1 MYFYGLF
8 SQEPRGAMFKT
19 LPSTVYEM
27 VVTINRYINKMGHSR
42 AISAHW
48 DIAPLLQNKWSREFI
63 QVCIFPQLRLC
74 HHHNDLTQLLETE
87 CPFFWRLTTFNVD
100 LFDIRAIINH
110 DREKCLLW
118 HNLFFIWSSF
128 IPRVIK
134 HFTVIY
140 KLMVLVECW
149 FFNVYLTCDEKLVVL
164 FSGR

>member
-1 MYFYGLF
+1 
-8 SQEPRGAMFKT
+8 
-19 LPSTVYEM
+19 
-27 VVTINRYINKMGHSR
+27 MGHSR
-42 AISAHW
+42 AISVHW
-48 DIAPLLQNKWSREFI
+48 DISPLLNKGWSRELI
-63 QVCIFPQLRLC
+63 WVCIFLYLRLC

-87 CPFFWRLTTFNVD
+87 GQFFWRLTIFNLD

-110 DREKCLLW
+110 DREKCLLR
-118 HNLFFIWSSF
+118 HNLFFIRAFF

-134 HFTVIY
+134 HFTVIH